1 MRCFILTVFRNANR
15 AAHRKAEAQVRSLVL
30 NVCGIA
36 VNHLRIQPALVNAV
50 IAITLYGE
58 YFTNQEERD
67 ALVGIIN
74 RTKDIHVWPMRKPYH
89 TLQRRWEMVDR
100 AEL

>member
-1 MRCFILTVFRNANR
+1 MKMLSLFRKATR
-15 AAHRKAEAQVRSLVL
+15 AAHRKAEAQVRATVL
-30 NVCGIA
+30 NICGIA
-36 VNHLRIQPALVNAV
+36 LGHLRIQPALVNAV

-58 YFTNQEERD
+58 YFTDRDERD

-74 RTKDIHVWPMRKPYH
+74 RTKELHAWPMRKPYE
-89 TLQRRWEMVDR
+89 TLQRRWEMVDD